1 MTDHPHQHLEV
12 TPEELEYWQQLIQ
25 QIRYAEQLKIK
36 PKENQDG
43 LQSSSSGPL
52 RESS

>member
-1 MTDHPHQHLEV
+1 MSNQSYQNLEV
-12 TPEELEYWQQLIQ
+12 TSEELEYWQQLIQ
-25 QIRYAEQLKIK
+25 QIRYAEQLKIQ

-43 LQSSSSGPL
+43 LQSSSFGSL

>member
-1 MTDHPHQHLEV
+1 MDQTYQNLEV

-25 QIRYAEQLKIK
+25 QIRYAEQLKIR
-36 PKENQDG
+36 PQENQNV
-43 LQSSSSGPL
+43 LQSSSLGSL

>member
-1 MTDHPHQHLEV
+1 MNDRPYQDLEV

-25 QIRYAEQLKIK
+25 QIRYAEQLKIQ

-43 LQSSSSGPL
+43 LQSSSFGPL